1 MSGQAA
7 VDGRVASIRQRLLD
21 RARTRGEDFQLVL
34 DRFAVERLLY
44 RLSISPHRDQFLL
57 KGALLFALWFDQ
69 PHRPTRDADLLG
81 FGPPDT
87 ERLRAVI
94 TELCAI
100 DADDALQFDVGSLQ
114 VEPIR
119 EEAAYDGL
127 RSRLVAFLG
136 GARCHVQWDVGFG
149 DAVTPG
155 PQDMYYPVMLDEFQS
170 PRLRVYPRETVFA
183 EKLEA
188 IATLGIANS
197 RMKDYFD
204 LLALLREQAME
215 SATLAEAIRATFQ
228 RRGTAP
234 PEGVPFGLTGAFATD
249 AQKQSQWAA
258 FLRRN
263 RLAAP
268 ALAAVVAEL
277 RAFFIA
283 LNPWAGDRD
292 PGQPQPPDSGCGSS
306 LVPEGAPCPA

>member
-1 MSGQAA
+1 MSGQAPA
-7 VDGRVASIRQRLLD
+7 ANRAASIRQRLLD

-44 RLSISPHRDQFLL
+44 RLSISSHCDQFLL

-81 FGPPDT
+81 FGPPDA
-87 ERLRAVI
+87 ERLCAVVA
-94 TELCAI
+94 ELCAI
-100 DADDALQFDVGSLQ
+100 ESDDGLRFNVDSIA

-119 EEAAYDGL
+119 EEAAYEGL
-127 RSRLVAFLG
+127 RARLVAFLG
-136 GARCHVQWDVGFG
+136 GARCYVQWDVGFG

-155 PQDMYYPVMLDEFQS
+155 PQDMEYPVMLDDFQP

-204 LLALLREQAME
+204 LLALMREQAME
-215 SATLAEAIRATFQ
+215 TATLAVAIRATFQ

-234 PEGVPFGLTGAFATD
+234 PEGVPFGLTDAFATD

-283 LNPWAGDRD
+283 LDPWAGGRH
-292 PGQPQPPDSGCGSS
+292 PAHGQPQTQQTP
-306 LVPEGAPCPA
+306 

>member
-1 MSGQAA
+1 MIERGHTASRAA
-7 VDGRVASIRQRLLD
+7 YIRGRLLD
-21 RARTRGEDFQLVL
+21 QARATGEESQFVL

-81 FGPPDT
+81 FGPPDPD
-87 ERLRAVI
+87 RLRAVI

-100 DADDALQFDVGSLQ
+100 DCDDDLRFDVSSIQ
-114 VEPIR
+114 VLPIR
-119 EEAAYDGL
+119 QEAAYEGL
-127 RSRLVAFLG
+127 RARLVALLG

-149 DAVTPG
+149 DAVTPA
-155 PQDMYYPVMLDEFQS
+155 PVDVDYPVLLEDMPA

-204 LLALLREQAME
+204 LLALMREQAMAPE
-215 SATLAEAIRATFQ
+215 TLADAIRATFQ

-234 PEGVPFGLTGAFATD
+234 PEGVPFGLTDAFATD
-249 AQKQSQWAA
+249 AQKQSQWSA

-283 LNPWAGDRD
+283 LDPWAGDRH
-292 PGQPQPPDSGCGSS
+292 PGRGQPQPQQTP
-306 LVPEGAPCPA
+306 

>member
-1 MSGQAA
+1 MTKRGPAA
-7 VDGRVASIRQRLLD
+7 NRIASIRQRLLE
-21 RARTRGEDFQLVL
+21 RARIRGEDFQLVL
-34 DRFAVERLLY
+34 DRYAVERLLY

-81 FGPPDT
+81 FGSPDP
-87 ERLRAVI
+87 ERLAAIVA
-94 TELCAI
+94 ELCAI
-100 DADDALQFDVGSLQ
+100 EDEDGLRFDVGSMT

-119 EEAAYDGL
+119 EEAAYEGL
-127 RSRLVAFLG
+127 RARLVAFLG

-155 PQDMYYPVMLDEFQS
+155 PQDMDYPVMLDEYQP

-204 LLALLREQAME
+204 LLALLREQAMAP
-215 SATLAEAIRATFQ
+215 ATLADAIRATFQ

-234 PEGVPFGLTGAFATD
+234 PEGVPFGLTDAFATD

-268 ALAAVVAEL
+268 ALDAVVAEL

-283 LNPWAGDRD
+283 LDPWAGDRH
-292 PGQPQPPDSGCGSS
+292 PAHGQPQPQQTP
-306 LVPEGAPCPA
+306 

>member
-1 MSGQAA
+1 MTKRSPAA
-7 VDGRVASIRQRLLD
+7 NRIASIRQRLLD
-21 RARTRGEDFQLVL
+21 RARIRGEDFQLVL
-34 DRFAVERLLY
+34 DRYAVERLLY

-81 FGPPDT
+81 FGSPDP
-87 ERLRAVI
+87 ERLAAIVA
-94 TELCAI
+94 ELCAI
-100 DADDALQFDVGSLQ
+100 EDEDGLRFDVGSMT

-119 EEAAYDGL
+119 EEAAYEGL
-127 RSRLVAFLG
+127 RIRLLAFLG

-149 DAVTPG
+149 DAVTPD
-155 PQDMYYPVMLDEFQS
+155 PQDMDYPVMLDEFQP

-204 LLALLREQAME
+204 LLALMREQAME
-215 SATLAEAIRATFQ
+215 SATLADAIRATFQ

-234 PEGVPFGLTGAFATD
+234 PDGVPFGLTDAFATD

-283 LNPWAGDRD
+283 LDPWAGGRH
-292 PGQPQPPDSGCGSS
+292 PAHGQPQPQQTP
-306 LVPEGAPCPA
+306 